1 MKTVESPC
9 KVFYYRRSILHQVR
23 IFNPVIVAKTY
34 RWNDEN

>member
-1 MKTVESPC
+1 
-9 KVFYYRRSILHQVR
+9 LHQVR